1 MTNPA
6 RLTTVEQ
13 SFGYNV
19 SSRTLLRTGLVR
31 AGLVST
37 ALALLLVGCGQKPA
51 APPAEP
57 AAPAGSPAA
66 AAPPVLDT
74 DEEKVVNV
82 YNWSDYIDPTVI
94 EDFQKETGIQVKYDV
109 FDSNEVL
116 ETKLLAGSTGY
127 DIVVP
132 SASFLERQIKA
143 GVFQK
148 LDRSKLP
155 NLKNMDT
162 EITQR
167 VSLHDPGNEHSVNYL
182 WGTSGVGYNED
193 KIKAAMPD
201 APIDSFAMFYDPKV
215 VSKFK
220 DCGVAVLD
228 APSEVVGTV
237 LIYLGKDA
245 NSEKPEDLAAAEKVL
260 TSVRPY
266 IKYINSSKYIEDL
279 ANGELCL
286 ALGWSGD
293 VLQSRDRAVEAGN
306 GVKIKYLIPKEGAVM
321 FFDMLAIPA
330 DAKHVKNAYLF
341 IDYLLRAEVAA
352 KNSNFV
358 NFANSNAASFS
369 MISEDIR
376 NDRGLYPTDEV
387 KAKLVPDLAE
397 SAQFTRLLT
406 RSWTRFKT
414 GQ

>member
-1 MTNPA
+1 MPHPVSIIFA
-6 RLTTVEQ
+6 GQPIQVRVLVSRALTT
-13 SFGYNV
+13 
-19 SSRTLLRTGLVR
+19 
-31 AGLVST
+31 A
-37 ALALLLVGCGQKPA
+37 ALALLVASCGQKPA
-51 APPAEP
+51 DQ
-57 AAPAGSPAA
+57 AAPQGGSAA
-66 AAPPVLDT
+66 SSTALDT
-74 DEEKVVNV
+74 DEEKTLNV
-82 YNWSDYIDPTVI
+82 YNWSDYIDESVI
-94 EDFQKETGIQVKYDV
+94 PDFTAETGIKVQYDV

-148 LDRSKLP
+148 LDPARLP
-155 NLKNMDT
+155 NLKNMDP

-167 VSLHDPGNEHSVNYL
+167 VALHDPGNEHSVNYL
-182 WGTSGVGYNED
+182 WGTSGVGYNVD
-193 KIKAAMPD
+193 KIAAAMPD
-201 APIDSFAMFYDPKV
+201 APINSFAMFYDPKV

-220 DCGVAVLD
+220 SCGVAILD

-245 NSEKPEDLAAAEKVL
+245 NSENPDDLAAAEKVL
-260 TSVRPY
+260 TAIRSN

-279 ANGELCL
+279 ANGEICL

-293 VLQSRDRAVEAGN
+293 VLQARDRAVEADN
-306 GVKIKYLIPKEGAVM
+306 GITIKYAIPNEGAVM

-341 IDYLLRAEVAA
+341 IDYLMRPDVAA
-352 KNSNFV
+352 KNSNYV
-358 NFANSNAASFS
+358 NFANSNAASYGLV
-369 MISEDIR
+369 SEEVL
-376 NDRGLYPTDEV
+376 NDPGIYPTAEV
-387 KAKLVPDLAE
+387 KTKLVPDLAE
-397 SAQFTRLLT
+397 STEFTRLLT

>member
-1 MTNPA
+1 MA
-6 RLTTVEQ
+6 V
-13 SFGYNV
+13 
-19 SSRTLLRTGLVR
+19 LL
-31 AGLVST
+31 A
-37 ALALLLVGCGQKPA
+37 ACGQKPE
-51 APPAEP
+51 APPEP
-57 AAPAGSPAA
+57 AADSAPAA
-66 AAPPVLDT
+66 AGAPAPALDT
-74 DEEKVVNV
+74 DDEKVLNV

-94 EDFQKETGIQVKYDV
+94 DDFQKETGITVKYDV

-148 LDRSKLP
+148 LDRARLP
-155 NLKNMDT
+155 NLKNLDT

-167 VSLHDPGNEHSVNYL
+167 VAMHDPGNEHSVNYL
-182 WGTSGVGYNED
+182 WGTSGVGYNEA
-193 KIKAAMPD
+193 KILAAMPD
-201 APIDSFAMFYDPKV
+201 APIDSFAMFYDPAV

-220 DCGVAVLD
+220 DCGVSVLD

-245 NSEKPEDLAAAEKVL
+245 NSENPDDLAAAEKVL

-266 IKYINSSKYIEDL
+266 VKYINSSKYIEDL
-279 ANGELCL
+279 ANGEICL

-293 VLQSRDRAVEAGN
+293 VLQARDRAEEAGN
-306 GVKIKYLIPKEGAVM
+306 GVVVKYRIPREGAVM
-321 FFDMLAIPA
+321 FFDMLSIPR
-330 DAKHVKNAYLF
+330 DAKHVKNAHLF
-341 IDYLLRAEVAA
+341 IDYLLRPEVAA
-352 KNSNFV
+352 RNSNFV

-369 MISEDIR
+369 LINEEIRTDPGIYPSEEIK
-376 NDRGLYPTDEV
+376 P
-387 KAKLVPDLAE
+387 KLAPDLAE

-414 GQ
+414 GK

>member
-1 MTNPA
+1 MTNPVSA
-6 RLTTVEQ
+6 SSLDLPNRSRHLTSRALLTV
-13 SFGYNV
+13 
-19 SSRTLLRTGLVR
+19 
-31 AGLVST
+31 
-37 ALALLLVGCGQKPA
+37 ALAVLVASCGQKPA
-51 APPAEP
+51 EP
-57 AAPAGSPAA
+57 VTATGETSSAGA
-66 AAPPVLDT
+66 VLDT
-74 DEEKVVNV
+74 DAEKVVNV
-82 YNWSDYIDPTVI
+82 YNWSDYIDESVI
-94 EDFQKETGIQVKYDV
+94 ADFTAETGIKVQYDV

-116 ETKLLAGSTGY
+116 ETKLLAGNTGY

-148 LDRSKLP
+148 LDPARLP
-155 NLKNMDT
+155 NLKNMDP
-162 EITQR
+162 EITGR
-167 VSLHDPGNEHSVNYL
+167 VALHDPGNEHSVNYL
-182 WGTSGVGYNED
+182 WGTSGVGYNVD
-193 KIKAAMPD
+193 KITAAMPD
-201 APIDSFAMFYDPKV
+201 APVNSFAMFYDPKV
-215 VSKFK
+215 VAKFK
-220 DCGVAVLD
+220 SCGVAILD

-260 TSVRPY
+260 TSIRPY

-279 ANGELCL
+279 ANGEICL

-293 VLQSRDRAVEAGN
+293 VLQARDRADEAGN
-306 GVKIKYLIPKEGAVM
+306 GITIKYAIPKEGAVM

-341 IDYLLRAEVAA
+341 IDYLMRPDVAA
-352 KNSNFV
+352 KNSNYV
-358 NFANSNAASFS
+358 NYANSNAASYS
-369 MISEDIR
+369 LVNEDVL
-376 NDRGLYPTDEV
+376 NDEGIYPTEAV

-397 SAQFTRLLT
+397 TPEFTRLLT

>member
-1 MTNPA
+1 MMNPA
-6 RLTTVEQ
+6 RLSTVAQ
-13 SFGYNV
+13 
-19 SSRTLLRTGLVR
+19 T
-31 AGLVST
+31 LVS
-37 ALALLLVGCGQKPA
+37 AVFALLLVACGQKPA
-51 APPAEP
+51 APAAEP
-57 AAPAGSPAA
+57 ATPAGAPAAG
-66 AAPPVLDT
+66 AAPALDT
-74 DEEKVVNV
+74 DAEKVVNV

-94 EDFQKETGIQVKYDV
+94 EAFQKETGIQVKYDV

-143 GVFQK
+143 GVFQT
-148 LDRSKLP
+148 LDRTKLP

-162 EITQR
+162 EITRR
-167 VSLHDPGNEHSVNYL
+167 VALHDPGNEHSVNYL

-215 VSKFK
+215 VSRFK
-220 DCGVAVLD
+220 ACGVAVLD

-237 LIYLGKDA
+237 LIYLGKEA

-293 VLQSRDRAVEAGN
+293 VLQARDRAVEAGN

-358 NFANSNAASFS
+358 NFANSNAASFNL
-369 MISEDIR
+369 INEDIR

-397 SAQFTRLLT
+397 SPQFTRLLT

>member
-1 MTNPA
+1 MPNPA
-6 RLTTVEQ
+6 RLKFPDHGVH
-13 SFGYNV
+13 
-19 SSRTLLRTGLVR
+19 SRTLLIWTLP
-31 AGLVST
+31 ST
-37 ALALLLVGCGQKPA
+37 VAMAAAFALLLAACGQKPPTPA
-51 APPAEP
+51 AEP
-57 AAPAGSPAA
+57 AATAGQPATAPAG
-66 AAPPVLDT
+66 LDT
-74 DEEKVVNV
+74 DEELVLNV

-94 EDFQKETGIQVKYDV
+94 EDFQKETGIKVKYDV

-167 VSLHDPGNEHSVNYL
+167 VALHDPGNEHSVNYL
-182 WGTSGVGYNED
+182 WGTSGVGYNEG

-215 VSKFK
+215 VAKFK
-220 DCGVAVLD
+220 DCGVAILD

-237 LIYLGKDA
+237 LIYLGREA

-260 TSVRPY
+260 MSIRPY
-266 IKYINSSKYIEDL
+266 IKYVNSSKYIEDL
-279 ANGELCL
+279 ANGEICL

-293 VLQSRDRAVEAGN
+293 VLQARDRAVEAGN
-306 GVKIKYLIPKEGAVM
+306 GVTVKYLIPKEGAVM

-341 IDYLLRAEVAA
+341 IDYLLRADVAA

-358 NFANSNAASFS
+358 NFANSNAASLPL
-369 MISEDIR
+369 INEDIR
-376 NDRGLYPTDEV
+376 NDRGLYPSDEV

-397 SAQFTRLLT
+397 SPQFTRQLT

>member
-1 MTNPA
+1 MTSPA
-6 RLTTVEQ
+6 RVASLGVT
-13 SFGYNV
+13 SLL
-19 SSRTLLRTGLVR
+19 SRTLITATFALVVV
-31 AGLVST
+31 A
-37 ALALLLVGCGQKPA
+37 CGQKPVT
-51 APPAEP
+51 PPAPAGGEP
-57 AAPAGSPAA
+57 AAEAPAA
-66 AAPPVLDT
+66 TPAALDT
-74 DEEKVVNV
+74 DEEKVLNV

-94 EDFQKETGIQVKYDV
+94 EDFQKETGITVKYDV

-148 LDRSKLP
+148 LDRSRLP
-155 NLKNMDT
+155 NLKNLDA
-162 EITQR
+162 EITGQIA
-167 VSLHDPGNEHSVNYL
+167 LHDPGNEHSVNYL
-182 WGTSGVGYNED
+182 WGTSGVGYNEE

-201 APIDSFAMFYDPKV
+201 APVGSFAMFYDPAIV
-215 VSKFK
+215 AKFK

-237 LIYLGKDA
+237 LIFLGKNA
-245 NSEKPEDLAAAEKVL
+245 NSENPEDLAAAEKVL
-260 TSVRPY
+260 TSVRPF

-279 ANGELCL
+279 ANGEICL

-293 VLQSRDRAVEAGN
+293 VLQARDRAEEAGN
-306 GVKIKYLIPKEGAVM
+306 NVVIKYLIPKEGAVT

-330 DAKHVKNAYLF
+330 DAKHVKNAHLF
-341 IDYLLRAEVAA
+341 IDFLLRPDVAA

-358 NFANSNAASFS
+358 NFANSNAASFDLINEEVRS
-369 MISEDIR
+369 DPGI
-376 NDRGLYPTDEV
+376 YPSAEI
-387 KAKLVPDLAE
+387 KPKLVPDLAE
-397 SAQFTRLLT
+397 SPEFTRQLT

-414 GQ
+414 GK

>member
-6 RLTTVEQ
+6 RD
-13 SFGYNV
+13 
-19 SSRTLLRTGLVR
+19 SSLVLHALSRPLL
-31 AGLVST
+31 AT
-37 ALALLLVGCGQKPA
+37 AVAVFLAACGQKPEA
-51 APPAEP
+51 PPAEPPAEP
-57 AAPAGSPAA
+57 AAAAPAA
-66 AAPPVLDT
+66 VET
-74 DEEKVVNV
+74 DAEKVLNV

-94 EDFQKETGIQVKYDV
+94 EEFQKETGITVKYDV

-148 LDRSKLP
+148 LDKSKIP
-155 NLKNMDT
+155 NLKNLDT
-162 EITQR
+162 EITAR
-167 VSLHDPGNEHSVNYL
+167 VALHDPGNEHSVNYL
-182 WGTSGVGYNED
+182 WGTSGVGYNEA

-201 APIDSFAMFYDPKV
+201 APVDSFAMFYDPNV

-220 DCGVAVLD
+220 DCGVSILD

-237 LIYLGKDA
+237 LIYLGKEA
-245 NSEKPEDLAAAEKVL
+245 NSENPEDLAAAEKVL
-260 TSVRPY
+260 TSIRPY
-266 IKYINSSKYIEDL
+266 VKYINSSKYIEDL
-279 ANGELCL
+279 ANGEICL

-293 VLQSRDRAVEAGN
+293 VLQARDRAAEAGN
-306 GVKIKYLIPKEGAVM
+306 NVVVKYLIPREGAVM

-330 DAKHVKNAYLF
+330 DAKHVLNAHLF
-341 IDYLLRAEVAA
+341 IDYLLRPDVAA
-352 KNSNFV
+352 KNTNFV

-369 MISEDIR
+369 LVNEEIR
-376 NDRGLYPTDEV
+376 NDPGIYPAEAI
-387 KAKLVPDLAE
+387 KPKLVPDLAE
-397 SAQFTRLLT
+397 TSQFTRLLT